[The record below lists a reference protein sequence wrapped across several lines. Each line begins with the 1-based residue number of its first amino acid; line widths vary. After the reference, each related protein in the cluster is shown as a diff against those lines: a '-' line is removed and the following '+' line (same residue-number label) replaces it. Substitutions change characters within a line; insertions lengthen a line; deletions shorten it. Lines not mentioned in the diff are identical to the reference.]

1 MPDKL
6 PPMHP
11 DLREI
16 FRLAYVFRQKYQN
29 PTVSAVFWNDASADL
44 ETCVRRCGNHPFA
57 QAIFLC
63 CYEDIERELKAKRVE
78 QMRL

>member
-1 MPDKL
+1 MPDK
-6 PPMHP
+6 PPSMNP

-16 FRLAYVFRQKYQN
+16 FRLAYAFRQKYQQ
-29 PTVSAVFWNDASADL
+29 PTTSPAFWNAAAADM
-44 ETCVRRCGNHPFA
+44 EACVRQCNGHPFA